1 MSIKLIAIDLDDTL
15 LNPDLTI
22 SDANK
27 AALREAAREG
37 VKIVLSSGRNVH
49 SMAKYAADLG
59 INGANDYMICTNGAE
74 ILRLP
79 SGEVLY
85 ENRMSERLCQEV
97 TEALKPFG
105 LPWQIYEGGRIL
117 VSEKNSW
124 TEQDTILTGQPNELI
139 GDPAPWFARGTL
151 KFVVPGEPE
160 TIAKAYRALR
170 ESFGRRASVLMSKPY
185 FLEILDIKSDKGIA
199 LERLAGKL
207 GIERKDVMAI
217 GDALNDVG
225 MVSWAGWGCA
235 VGNAQAE
242 VKAKARLVADRGH
255 DKDAVA
261 WLIRRAW
268 DLDE

>member
-37 VKIVLSSGRNVH
+37 VKIVLSSGRNIH
-49 SMAKYAADLG
+49 SMAKYATELG
-59 INGANDYMICTNGAE
+59 IRGVDDYMICTNGAE
-74 ILRLP
+74 ILRGP
-79 SGEVLY
+79 SGEVVY
-85 ENRMSERLCQEV
+85 ENRMSERLCHDV

-105 LPWQIYEGGRIL
+105 LPWQIYEDGRIL

-124 TEQDTILTGQPNELI
+124 TEKDTLLTGQPNELI
-139 GDPAPWFARGTL
+139 GDPAPWFAHGQL

-160 TIAKAYRALR
+160 TIDRAYRALR
-170 ESFGRRASVLMSKPY
+170 SSFAGKASVLMSKPF
-185 FLEILDIKSDKGIA
+185 FLEILDSKSDKGIA

-207 GIERKDVMAI
+207 KIDRRDVMAI

-225 MVSWAGWGCA
+225 MISWAGWGCA
-235 VGNAQAE
+235 VGDAQEA
-242 VKAKARLVADRGH
+242 VKAKARLVAERDH